1 MEGYIRVVAALSRA
15 CGVTA
20 AAMIVTSV
28 LVVCQMVLLRYGM
41 EASTYWQT
49 EFVTYLLLA
58 ATFIGSPYVLL
69 TRGHVNVELLPIY
82 LGPRGRYALA
92 MFAALFSLLVCL
104 VIAWSGAEL
113 WWKAWQRQWVSDTV
127 WSVQLWIPYLA
138 MPIGFGVMA
147 LQYVADIYNLSSG
160 REAPFGMPA
169 EGGE

>member
-1 MEGYIRVVAALSRA
+1 MDRYIRFVTLLSRI

-20 AAMIVTSV
+20 AMMIVISV
-28 LVVCQMVLLRYGM
+28 LVVCQMVVMRYGL

-69 TRGHVNVELLPIY
+69 TKGHVNVELLPIY
-82 LGPRGRYALA
+82 LGHKARYYLALFA
-92 MFAALFSLLVCL
+92 MGFSLLVCL
-104 VIAWSGAEL
+104 IVAWSGIEL
-113 WWKAWQRQWVSDTV
+113 FLKSWHRDWLSDTV
-127 WSVQLWIPYLA
+127 WAVRLWIPYLA

-147 LQYVADIYNLSSG
+147 LQFIADIMSLVSG